1 MFDFPRPNIIMSGG
15 KHEEFAEISFKH
27 REFKNFILLQD
38 SLQEEYGKQLFTSL
52 LKTRNYFE
60 NYQLVLQH
68 RKVFRSLVFVLH
80 EIEQVQEI
88 LRSRLSTVKRRRR
101 KKGWK
106 ALLGIS
112 IDHGKSLKLEVEFF
126 FKSRGIDENESPRYI
141 SRKGISINCN

>member
-1 MFDFPRPNIIMSGG
+1 MSGG
-15 KHEEFAEISFKH
+15 KHEESAEISFKH

-38 SLQEEYGKQLFTSL
+38 SLQEEYGKQLSTSL

-112 IDHGKSLKLEVEFF
+112 IDRGKSLKLEVEYFS
-126 FKSRGIDENESPRYI
+126 KLGGIDEDDESLRYT
-141 SRKGISINCN
+141 SRKGICISWN